1 MISHSFHRWQE
12 AEAAMHLD
20 DHEHRTDGAA
30 AELVVSHVRG
40 QIERGELKPGDRLP
54 PERELAQLV
63 GVSRPSVRAGLRSL
77 SAMGVVHTRHGSGTY
92 IADGP
97 PALDSRPLSMLASL
111 HGFTP
116 EQMFEARR
124 VLEVG
129 VAGLA
134 AERATGD
141 QVAAMAEEV
150 TGMFAS
156 VEDPQTFLMHDVRF
170 HRSVAMASG
179 IRSWRRWWKWC
190 RRSTSSSAASRCRAA
205 AISGRPRSPTV
216 ASTTPCARTTWTVH
230 DARWACT
237 CRARG
242 LRRASGRLQ
251 IRIAPDRE
259 RPDAR
264 EAQHD
269 GDRAPDDQPAAL
281 EDSRPPVATAN
292 VDSTAQVRP
301 RAAGQCGTSCP
312 RTSTSACAAIPAIV
326 SRRAWHQYTHVS
338 VLGAGVLCRVRCFVP
353 VPGASATSTREPL
366 HRTAPA
372 RTAPGTSTAS
382 TGGIL

>member
-1 MISHSFHRWQE
+1 
-12 AEAAMHLD
+12 MHFD
-20 DHEHRTDGAA
+20 DQEHRTDGAA

-40 QIERGELKPGDRLP
+40 RIERGELKPGDRLP

-77 SAMGVVHTRHGSGTY
+77 SAMGVVLTRHGSGTY

-97 PALDSRPLSMLASL
+97 PALDSRPLSLLAAL

-134 AERATGD
+134 AEPATGE

-179 IRSWRRWWKWC
+179 NPILASLVEMVSSLYFEQRRKSLPRGRDLRETAIIHRNIYHAVRAHDVDRA
-190 RRSTSSSAASRCRAA
+190 RREMSVHLPRPRIAQSPGEVKAALPVTSSGSAS
-205 AISGRPRSPTV
+205 
-216 ASTTPCARTTWTVH
+216 
-230 DARWACT
+230 
-237 CRARG
+237 
-242 LRRASGRLQ
+242 
-251 IRIAPDRE
+251 
-259 RPDAR
+259 
-264 EAQHD
+264 
-269 GDRAPDDQPAAL
+269 
-281 EDSRPPVATAN
+281 
-292 VDSTAQVRP
+292 
-301 RAAGQCGTSCP
+301 
-312 RTSTSACAAIPAIV
+312 
-326 SRRAWHQYTHVS
+326 
-338 VLGAGVLCRVRCFVP
+338 
-353 VPGASATSTREPL
+353 
-366 HRTAPA
+366 
-372 RTAPGTSTAS
+372 
-382 TGGIL
+382 